1 MVAFLNYLHLHM
13 QVKYEVNISSCN
25 PMGFGSVY
33 CLCAILL
40 PVTLL

>member
-13 QVKYEVNISSCN
+13 KIEYEVNISSYN
-25 PMGFGSVY
+25 PMGFDSVY
-33 CLCAILL
+33 CLCTILL

>member
-13 QVKYEVNISSCN
+13 KIKYELNISSCN
-25 PMGFGSVY
+25 PMGFDSVY
-33 CLCAILL
+33 SLCTILL